1 MRTYL
6 AYTNEDIHRCAAE
19 VTSLAGL
26 LKKLGLRPAGGNF
39 ANMKA
44 KLQQLAVNC
53 EHWTG
58 PAWNKGARLKDW
70 SKYRKISSLRPHL
83 LKLKSEQCENCGL
96 TTWLNSPI
104 SLEVHHIN
112 GDRTDNRLEN
122 LQALCPNCHSF
133 TDNYRNKK
141 RLSARAEKPEVER
154 VKFNETYCHGN
165 VEPSSKREG
174 AETKRRGPKSKDK
187 VKT

>member
-96 TTWLNSPI
+96 TTWLDSPI

-141 RLSARAEKPEVER
+141 LSAQAEKPEVER